1 MFIFLL
7 KLIKKIYYYDVN
19 SLYPFV
25 ISINDF
31 PIGEPILFFDKDL
44 NKYFGIIHCKT
55 TTPEYIDKPILPF
68 RGEDGT
74 IYYLLGNWI
83 STYFSK

>member
-1 MFIFLL
+1 
-7 KLIKKIYYYDVN
+7 
-19 SLYPFV
+19 V

-74 IYYLLGNWI
+74 IYYLLGN
-83 STYFSK
+83 